1 MRLSFTKM
9 QAAGN
14 DYIYLDCRTQGLPPR
29 AAELARRLSRRRV
42 SVGADG
48 LICIAPPRLADAD
61 GTMVMY
67 NADGSPGAMC
77 GNGVR
82 CVAEYLYEHGL
93 QKDRIE
99 LDTCGAGRKT
109 LYRLGPHLWR
119 AGMGRFSTRAEDVPV
134 AGFGAGPLPDL
145 PLVAGGRQW
154 QAVCLSMGNPHCV
167 VPCRETPPTGAQ
179 LAVWGRA
186 LAEHPAFPE
195 GANVEFVRQEGPCA
209 LAMTVWERGSGATQ
223 ACGTGACAAAAAF
236 VLRGACPRQAEIEVA
251 QPGGTLQVQVLA
263 DDTVLL
269 TGPALTVFEGTVE
282 I

>member
-119 AGMGRFSTRAEDVPV
+119 AGMGRFSARAEDVPV

-154 QAVCLSMGNPHCV
+154 QAT
-167 VPCRETPPTGAQ
+167 R
-179 LAVWGRA
+179 
-186 LAEHPAFPE
+186 
-195 GANVEFVRQEGPCA
+195 
-209 LAMTVWERGSGATQ
+209 
-223 ACGTGACAAAAAF
+223 
-236 VLRGACPRQAEIEVA
+236 
-251 QPGGTLQVQVLA
+251 LQ
-263 DDTVLL
+263 
-269 TGPALTVFEGTVE
+269 
-282 I
+282 